1 MLEHPK
7 AFGDDWFGMP
17 IYLVVERL
25 LGREFVVVSYDV
37 VCIEKRKPNVDTT
50 SILVMGNG
58 ERERELSFTNMP
70 LIHPR

>member
-50 SILVMGNG
+50 SI
-58 ERERELSFTNMP
+58 
-70 LIHPR
+70 